1 MGNEMTGST
10 LFFRDK
16 ISVAILGA
24 TGCVGQKFVQ
34 MLSSH
39 PWFDIKA
46 LCASERSIG
55 KQYGDAVHWRH
66 PTPLP
71 EEIARLVV
79 QPCHPVLPC
88 SVVFS
93 GLDSHVA
100 GGIETAFAEQGCL
113 VISNASNHR
122 MDPYVPLVVGEVNPD
137 HFALMDRQSFS
148 SGRIVTNPNCSVT
161 GLVLALKPLQ
171 ERFGL
176 HTIQVTTLQSLSGAG
191 YPGVASLDVCDNVIP
206 YIEGEEAKIER
217 EPLKILGSI
226 GEGGIENAD
235 IAISAQC
242 NRVAVSEGHL
252 ACVSVKFHTKPSI
265 EDLIEAWETFRG
277 EPQEL
282 QLPTAPFQPIHY
294 FEQPYYPQPRLHR
307 SLDKGMAVSIG
318 HLRRCKVMDYKFT
331 LLSHNTVRGA
341 VGAALLNAELLL
353 AKGKIFW

>member
-1 MGNEMTGST
+1 MMGSN

-16 ISVAILGA
+16 IAVAVLGA

-39 PWFDIKA
+39 PWFEIKA
-46 LCASERSIG
+46 LCASERSVG
-55 KQYGDAVHWRH
+55 KRYGDAVHWRL

-71 EEIARLVV
+71 EEIAQLVV
-79 QPCHPVLPC
+79 QPCQHPLPC
-88 SVVFS
+88 TVVFS

-100 GGIETAFAEQGCL
+100 GEIETDFAEQGSL

-122 MDPYVPLVVGEVNPD
+122 LDPYVPLIVPEVNAD
-137 HFALMDRQSFS
+137 HIALMDMQSFS

-171 ERFGL
+171 DRFG
-176 HTIQVTTLQSLSGAG
+176 IEVVQVTTLQSLSGAG

-206 YIEGEEAKIER
+206 YIEGEESKIEH
-217 EPLKILGSI
+217 EPLKILGCF
-226 GEGGIENAD
+226 GDQGIENAD
-235 IAISAQC
+235 IAISAHC
-242 NRVAVSEGHL
+242 NRVPVSEGHL
-252 ACVSVKFHTKPSI
+252 ACVSLKFRTKPSM
-265 EDLIEAWETFRG
+265 EQLIDAWKSFRG

-294 FEQPYYPQPRLHR
+294 FEQPNYPQPRLHR
-307 SLDKGMAVSIG
+307 SLDKEMAVSIG
-318 HLRRCKVMDYKFT
+318 HLRRCKVLDYKFT

-341 VGAALLNAELLL
+341 VGTALLNAELLL